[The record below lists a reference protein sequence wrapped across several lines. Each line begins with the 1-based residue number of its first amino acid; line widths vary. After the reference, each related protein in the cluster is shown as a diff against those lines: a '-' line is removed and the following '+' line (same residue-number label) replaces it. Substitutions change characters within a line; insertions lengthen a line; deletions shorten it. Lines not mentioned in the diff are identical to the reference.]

1 MKEIA
6 INQAQKMTAPAPFA
20 LLSAAGKDGKTN
32 IMAVS
37 WWTYLSNHPPKLGVC
52 LSNKGYSG
60 KLIRESGEFAL
71 NIVGKD
77 LQEAALNCGR
87 CSGAAVDKVSKFG
100 IEMFPASEINAALVA
115 NSRVS
120 LECRLTNCF
129 DVGDHT
135 IYVGDIILAH
145 GDENQ
150 TQLYAFDGYSR
161 LDTL

>member
-1 MKEIA
+1 
-6 INQAQKMTAPAPFA
+6 
-20 LLSAAGKDGKTN
+20 
-32 IMAVS
+32 MAVS
-37 WWTYLSNHPPKLGVC
+37 LWTYLINHPPKLGVC
-52 LSNKGYSG
+52 LSNRGYSG

-71 NIVGKD
+71 NIVGKA

-87 CSGAAVDKVSKFG
+87 CSGEKVDKVSEFA
-100 IEMFPASEINAALVA
+100 IEMSEASEIKADLVA
-115 NSRVS
+115 DSRVS

-135 IYVGDIILAH
+135 IYVGEIISAH
-145 GDENQ
+145 GDEGQ